1 MAPKFKSY
9 EFWEHVLKSPKHVVA
24 PMVDQSELPWR
35 LLSRRYGAEL
45 CYTPMIHAGLFVKD
59 SYYRKEAFHTC
70 DEDRPLIVQ
79 VTIFFL
85 FRCLMIAPYSRSNKI
100 PPVLHWQNVRKCQTS
115 MPPFTL
121 KGKVLSE
128 LLKQSQSNFRI
139 SLHVPCHLS
148 ERFKE
153 RGITQKALLL
163 FNEMQTFG
171 RVFCSTSVTALL
183 RCPSYKVNH

>member
-1 MAPKFKSY
+1 MIQQDSLHVYISCIIYNVPTGSQTRNINSLTKMAPKFKSY
-9 EFWEHVLKSPKHVVA
+9 EFWEHVLKSPKYVVA

-85 FRCLMIAPYSRSNKI
+85 FRCLMIASYSRSNKI
-100 PPVLHWQNVRKCQTS
+100 PPVLQWQDVRKCQTS
-115 MPPFTL
+115 MPSFTF
-121 KGKVLSE
+121 KGNGLD
-128 LLKQSQSNFRI
+128 
-139 SLHVPCHLS
+139 
-148 ERFKE
+148 
-153 RGITQKALLL
+153 
-163 FNEMQTFG
+163 
-171 RVFCSTSVTALL
+171 
-183 RCPSYKVNH
+183 

>member
-1 MAPKFKSY
+1 MNYSGRDIYSTTHCMCIFRLSYTMCPPEARLETSTRWPKSMAPKFKSY
-9 EFWEHVLKSPKHVVA
+9 EFWEHALKSPKYVVA

-85 FRCLMIAPYSRSNKI
+85 FRCLMIATYSRPNII
-100 PPVLHWQNVRKCQTS
+100 PPVLHWQDVKNCQTS
-115 MPPFTL
+115 MPAFTFKANGL
-121 KGKVLSE
+121 K
-128 LLKQSQSNFRI
+128 LKQSNFRI

-148 ERFKE
+148 KRLK
-153 RGITQKALLL
+153 
-163 FNEMQTFG
+163 NE
-171 RVFCSTSVTALL
+171 A
-183 RCPSYKVNH
+183 

>member
-9 EFWEHVLKSPKHVVA
+9 EFWEHALKSPKYVVA

-85 FRCLMIAPYSRSNKI
+85 FRCLMIVSYSRPNII
-100 PPVLHWQNVRKCQTS
+100 PPVLHWQDVKSCQTS
-115 MPPFTL
+115 MPAFIFKANGL
-121 KGKVLSE
+121 K
-128 LLKQSQSNFRI
+128 LKQSNFRI

-148 ERFKE
+148 KRLKVSATLQD
-153 RGITQKALLL
+153 RLRAD
-163 FNEMQTFG
+163 
-171 RVFCSTSVTALL
+171 RCSVS
-183 RCPSYKVNH
+183 CFYKNPYKPYIF

>member
-1 MAPKFKSY
+1 MPRPWESTLLSSGFCMYISFIIYNMLTRSRTSNINSLTKMVPKFKSY
-9 EFWEHVLKSPKHVVA
+9 EFWERVLKSPKYVVA

-79 VTIFFL
+79 VIIFFL
-85 FRCLMIAPYSRSNKI
+85 FQCLMIASYSRSNKL
-100 PPVLHWQNVRKCQTS
+100 PPVLHWQDVRKCQTTR
-115 MPPFTL
+115 MPSLTF

-128 LLKQSQSNFRI
+128 LLKQSNFRI
-139 SLHVPCHLS
+139 
-148 ERFKE
+148 
-153 RGITQKALLL
+153 
-163 FNEMQTFG
+163 
-171 RVFCSTSVTALL
+171 
-183 RCPSYKVNH
+183 